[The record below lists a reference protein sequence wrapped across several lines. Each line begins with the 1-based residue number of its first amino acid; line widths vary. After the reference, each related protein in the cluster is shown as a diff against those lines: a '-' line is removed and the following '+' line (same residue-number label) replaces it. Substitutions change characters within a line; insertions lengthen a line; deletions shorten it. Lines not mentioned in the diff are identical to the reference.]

1 MKTLVE
7 IDEKVNSLE
16 IALEKFITYHDLVL
30 SRLERETEES
40 RKLIEKNDKQIGST
54 DRLIERISKL
64 IEENSKQIKESDY
77 ESDKKFEETRK
88 LIEEN
93 SKQIKESDYESDR
106 KFEETRKLI
115 EENNKQ
121 IKESDYESDR
131 KFEETRK
138 LIEENSKQIKESD
151 YESDRKFE
159 ETRKLIEENNKQIK
173 ESDYESDKKFEE
185 TRKLLEKNNKEIKD
199 QIRENNKQW
208 GALAK
213 KMGTIDEDLVA
224 PATKPV
230 MKKYFGCEPIDRT
243 IRFTRHS
250 GGESFEIDV
259 LVVCETQVFMIEV
272 KSTPKP
278 EHVEEILAKVK
289 DFKRFFPE
297 YADKQIIP
305 IFAGIVFPDE
315 IIKYATKKGLY
326 VMAYREW
333 EYIDIINFNEI
344 ERKK

>member
-30 SRLERETEES
+30 SRLERDMEENSKENS
-40 RKLIEKNDKQIGST
+40 RQISECNRLIKENSKQISENNE
-54 DRLIERISKL
+54 LSKRL
-64 IEENSKQIKESDY
+64 IEENSEQIKESNK
-77 ESDKKFEETRK
+77 ESDKEIEETRE
-88 LIEEN
+88 LIEKYSKEN
-93 SKQIKESDYESDR
+93 R
-106 KFEETRKLI
+106 
-115 EENNKQ
+115 
-121 IKESDYESDR
+121 
-131 KFEETRK
+131 
-138 LIEENSKQIKESD
+138 
-151 YESDRKFE
+151 
-159 ETRKLIEENNKQIK
+159 
-173 ESDYESDKKFEE
+173 
-185 TRKLLEKNNKEIKD
+185 D

-224 PATKPV
+224 PATRPV
-230 MKKYFGCEPIDRT
+230 MKKHFGCEPIDRT

-250 GGESFEIDV
+250 GGESFEVDV

-289 DFKRFFPE
+289 DFRRFFPE
-297 YADKQIIP
+297 YENKQVVP

-315 IIKYATKKGLY
+315 IVKYATKKGLY
-326 VMAYREW
+326 IMAYREW
-333 EYIDIINFNEI
+333 EYMDIINFNEI